1 LRAILNTTVLLLV
14 AFAPMRP
21 LSAQEVSAY
30 LGLGGAYDSS
40 NGAQIDTFS
49 DGNLHKTPSMGGLF
63 GHIGAAVFVTKHVGI
78 GLEISGNLPKGNYAG
93 IPYRP
98 VFYDVDA
105 IFRPARFT
113 TKRLVP
119 ELRAGIGVARL
130 RFLPDDD
137 QSCAQVRGCPTSNH
151 FQQHVAVATRWYL
164 TGHLFIRPAF
174 DLYHVNNLAEFGSD
188 WVPRYSV
195 GIGYSIGR
203 LQ

>member
-1 LRAILNTTVLLLV
+1 
-14 AFAPMRP
+14 MRP
-21 LSAQEVSAY
+21 LSGQEVSAY

-137 QSCAQVRGCPTSNH
+137 QSCAQVPGCPASNH
-151 FQQHVAVATRWYL
+151 FQQHVAVATRWYFTNHFFL
-164 TGHLFIRPAF
+164 RPAF
-174 DLYHVNNLAEFGSD
+174 DLHHVDNFFEFGSD
-188 WVPRYSV
+188 WVPEYSV
-195 GIGYSIGR
+195 GIGFSLGR
-203 LQ
+203 QE